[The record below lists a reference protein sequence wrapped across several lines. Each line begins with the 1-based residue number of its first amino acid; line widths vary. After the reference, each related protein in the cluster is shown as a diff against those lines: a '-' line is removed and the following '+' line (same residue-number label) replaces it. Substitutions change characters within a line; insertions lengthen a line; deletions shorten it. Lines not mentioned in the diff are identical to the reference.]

1 MRLARSGARS
11 VTVVEGS
18 RQAGTFHTS
27 SRPEN
32 GEARHP
38 LGTPGFKGWQR
49 PTLPRPLERSTIGA
63 TGLNYR
69 VRNGNGCGPCALVA
83 SRMCWASW
91 RRPYN
96 RRIGWC
102 ALRCEETGRDQTS
115 RAISSA
121 RLKVSRPV
129 HLRPINVVVSHG
141 PSGGLSPR
149 NVHLGKSFPLRCFQR
164 LSPRDIATGRCPW
177 RNSPYTS
184 GRFVSVLSY

>member
-1 MRLARSGARS
+1 MQRPTRAGRPAKTSWTTS
-11 VTVVEGS
+11 VPSVVTSVS
-18 RQAGTFHTS
+18 RVTRHCAGGG
-27 SRPEN
+27 N
-32 GEARHP
+32 GEARDP

-83 SRMCWASW
+83 SRMCWASR

-102 ALRCEETGRDQTS
+102 AIRCEETGRDQTS

-164 LSPRDIATGRCPW
+164 LSRPDIATQRLP
-177 RNSPYTS
+177 
-184 GRFVSVLSY
+184 LA